1 MPGGG
6 LTSSMR
12 SSTAVF
18 SPELNA
24 VGAPVAARFPNC
36 TLPPVEKISWLPI
49 GPFPGALA
57 RTSIATVTAAAT
69 SATAAAAA
77 QRRRIRR
84 RCSGAAATDCSVGP
98 AIALVG
104 SWSGSASQPARE
116 YAPGDHRRLPS
127 VGAADV
133 VRLVGRAAEVV
144 IELDVAVEPRPGRQA
159 DAEHVHPAAPPDRA
173 VDLAMKR
180 PARLIE
186 PADRV
191 VAHAPVQR
199 AALLAGG
206 LAAEE
211 AGGHDRVVG
220 PSLAVVVSDLLEA
233 LVVKPRLNLARVAP
247 NLAVRD
253 AALVANVRL
262 AVDGELPARELGGD
276 ADIARGF
283 LRDAVGE
290 LRLRAVVVGVV
301 ELADDRPGVVL
312 AHHLG
317 RHQRAIL
324 GSRPSGRGRAA
335 ASRRL
340 VGGDAN
346 KRRRDAAGGAR
357 RARGRE

>member
-1 MPGGG
+1 MPAGG

-57 RTSIATVTAAAT
+57 RTSTATVTAAAT

-98 AIALVG
+98 AIAIVG

-233 LVVKPRLNLARVAP
+233 LVVKPRLNLARVTP

-253 AALVANVRL
+253 AALVATAPRNGSHAGPADDASCGTHSRSHAYRAQTIRRHPHADGRHRQRAYRDAL
-262 AVDGELPARELGGD
+262 VDLLPAVHGRLPTLR
-276 ADIARGF
+276 IAYFESRGYTS
-283 LRDAVGE
+283 A
-290 LRLRAVVVGVV
+290 
-301 ELADDRPGVVL
+301 
-312 AHHLG
+312 
-317 RHQRAIL
+317 
-324 GSRPSGRGRAA
+324 
-335 ASRRL
+335 
-340 VGGDAN
+340 
-346 KRRRDAAGGAR
+346 
-357 RARGRE
+357 